1 MIRAVL
7 YDPADQRLRQGGAE
21 LIDEWEKRPANQ
33 IWVAI
38 EGEQPEAEQR
48 LLSGRFG
55 IHALAISD
63 ALRERHPPKIEPFQ
77 DNTFIL
83 LKGLDAESTS
93 LEFGTIQLSLFVGG
107 SFLVTRS
114 SRRSVSTD
122 AVLSELI
129 TGKIAPDISRA
140 SLALRLC
147 RTVADRFLPLLLAVE
162 RRLDEMEE
170 EMLSKPSDD
179 LLAEL
184 VRQKG
189 DLKRILRILQ
199 YHAQVF
205 TSARSSTP
213 AQLVDHDHEL
223 TDVQEQLDRMLGL
236 ARLYYELTDDLMNG
250 YLSLSAHRL
259 NQIMQTLT
267 IVTVV
272 FVPITFMAGIY
283 GMNFER
289 IPELGH
295 RNGYFI
301 LLGTMLTVVVGILTL
316 VLQAR
321 LAGRCEPA
329 QVTRAISVVL
339 GMYSS
344 HGWRYRWSR
353 EETPISA
360 CMSPLSRHRMRGVLT
375 SLFLILAE

>member
-1 MIRAVL
+1 MVHSERGTHNVAPIRCTIQLKGDNLLIRTVF

-21 LIDEWEKRPANQ
+21 LIDEWEKRPASQ

-38 EGEQPEAEQR
+38 EGELPEVEHD
-48 LLSGRFG
+48 LLSVRFG
-55 IHALAISD
+55 IHALAIAD
-63 ALRERHPPKIEPFQ
+63 ALRERHPPKIEPFR

-107 SFLVTRS
+107 RFLVTRS
-114 SRRSVSTD
+114 SGRSVSTD
-122 AVLSELI
+122 AVLSEL
-129 TGKIAPDISRA
+129 TSGEIAPDVSRA

-162 RRLDEMEE
+162 KRLDEMEE

-199 YHAQVF
+199 YHAQLF
-205 TSARSSTP
+205 TFARSKTP

-223 TDVQEQLDRMLGL
+223 TDVEEHLDRMLGL

-289 IPELGH
+289 IPELGF

-301 LLGTMLTVVVGILTL
+301 LLGTMLVVVAGILTL
-316 VLQAR
+316 FFKR
-321 LAGRCEPA
+321 GW
-329 QVTRAISVVL
+329 L
-339 GMYSS
+339 G
-344 HGWRYRWSR
+344 GQSR
-353 EETPISA
+353 
-360 CMSPLSRHRMRGVLT
+360 RK
-375 SLFLILAE
+375 

>member
-1 MIRAVL
+1 MIRTVL
-7 YDPADQRLRQGGAE
+7 YEPSERRLREGGVE
-21 LIDEWEKRPANQ
+21 LIDEWDRAPASQ

-38 EGEQPEAEQR
+38 EGQSPETER
-48 LLSGRFG
+48 GLLADRFG
-55 IHALAISD
+55 IHPLAIAD
-63 ALRERHPPKIEPFQ
+63 ALRDRHPPKIEPFR
-77 DNTFIL
+77 DSTFIL

-93 LEFGTIQLSLFVGG
+93 LEFGTIQLSLFVGER
-107 SFLVTRS
+107 FLVSRS
-114 SRRSVSTD
+114 SGHSVSTE
-122 AVLSELI
+122 AVLSEL
-129 TGKIAPDISRA
+129 TSGEIAPDSSRA

-162 RRLDEMEE
+162 KRLDEMEE
-170 EMLSKPSDD
+170 EMLSRPSDD

-199 YHAQVF
+199 YHAQLF
-205 TSARSSTP
+205 TSARSNTP
-213 AQLVDHDHEL
+213 AHLMDHGHEL

-267 IVTVV
+267 IVTVI

-289 IPELGH
+289 IPELGY

-301 LLGTMLTVVVGILTL
+301 LLGTMLTVVVGILTIFFKRGWL
-316 VLQAR
+316 G
-321 LAGRCEPA
+321 GR
-329 QVTRAISVVL
+329 
-339 GMYSS
+339 
-344 HGWRYRWSR
+344 SR
-353 EETPISA
+353 
-360 CMSPLSRHRMRGVLT
+360 RK
-375 SLFLILAE
+375 

>member
-7 YDPADQRLRQGGAE
+7 YDPSDQRLCEGGVE
-21 LIDEWEKRPANQ
+21 LIDEWERAPASQ

-38 EGEQPEAEQR
+38 ENQPPEAER
-48 LLSGRFG
+48 SLLADRFR
-55 IHALAISD
+55 IHPLAIAD
-63 ALRERHPPKIEPFQ
+63 ALRERHPPKIEPFR

-93 LEFGTIQLSLFVGG
+93 IAFGTIQLSLFIGDR
-107 SFLVTRS
+107 FLVSRS
-114 SRRSVSTD
+114 SGRSVSTD
-122 AVLSELI
+122 AVFSEL
-129 TGKIAPDISRA
+129 TSGEIAPDISRA

-147 RTVADRFLPLLLAVE
+147 RTVADRFQPLLLGVE
-162 RRLDEMEE
+162 TRLDEMEE
-170 EMLSKPSDD
+170 EMLSRPSDD

-199 YHAQVF
+199 YHAQLF
-205 TSARSSTP
+205 TSARSHTP
-213 AQLVDHDHEL
+213 AQLMDHKHEL

-283 GMNFER
+283 GMNFEYM
-289 IPELGH
+289 PELGF
-295 RNGYFI
+295 RGAYFV
-301 LLGTMLTVVVGILTL
+301 LLSAMLAVVVS
-316 VLQAR
+316 VLWVFKR
-321 LAGRCEPA
+321 K
-329 QVTRAISVVL
+329 
-339 GMYSS
+339 
-344 HGWRYRWSR
+344 GW
-353 EETPISA
+353 
-360 CMSPLSRHRMRGVLT
+360 LSLRRR
-375 SLFLILAE
+375 S